1 MPTIKKSALVMY
13 SAQQM
18 YDIVVD
24 IESYPEFLQ
33 WCDDAQILES
43 TNDTVVAKVSICY
56 KGINQSFTTRNL
68 NVHGKSIEMGLNDTN
83 KTFQSLDGGWR
94 FVSIDNDGG
103 NACKVEFELN
113 FVMNN
118 QIAATI
124 FKTVFSQ
131 IVNSQV
137 DGFVKRAQQQYS

>member
-1 MPTIKKSALVMY
+1 MH

-18 YDIVVD
+18 YDIVTD

-43 TNDTVVAKVSICY
+43 SNEAVIAKVSICY
-56 KGINQSFTTRNL
+56 KGINQSFTTRNV
-68 NVHGKSIEMGLNDTN
+68 NTHGKSIEMALSDTSE
-83 KTFQSLDGGWR
+83 TFKSLEGGWY
-94 FVSIDNDGG
+94 FLPIVHDGED
-103 NACKVEFELN
+103 ACKVEFELN
-113 FVMNN
+113 FEMNN

-137 DGFVKRAQQQYS
+137 DGFVKRAQQKYN